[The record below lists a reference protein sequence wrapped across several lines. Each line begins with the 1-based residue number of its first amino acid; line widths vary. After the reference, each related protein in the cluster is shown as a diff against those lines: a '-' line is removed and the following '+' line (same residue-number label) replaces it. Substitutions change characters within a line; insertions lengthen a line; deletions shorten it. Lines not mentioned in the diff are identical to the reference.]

1 MEFLFGILAA
11 FIAYLLGS
19 INFAIIFSKIFVNK
33 DVRDYGSHN
42 AGMTN
47 TLRVAGALPGILTF
61 LFDVLKG
68 VAAAYIGFVIFN
80 HCYTITNQNELFLPI
95 YGGYLSAILCMLG
108 HCFPIFFQFKGGK
121 AVATCLGVMLVCN
134 TPAAIIAIFV
144 FLLLLLCSRMVSL
157 SSIIAV
163 ASMLVTV
170 PNFQMSGILPFTLN
184 ANGPIGA
191 NFVILIF
198 NLIMVALV
206 TIKHKDNIKRMLNG
220 TERKVFTKKENK
232 NG

>member
-1 MEFLFGILAA
+1 MEFLFAILAA
-11 FIAYLLGS
+11 IVAYLLGS

-33 DVRDYGSHN
+33 DVRDFGSHN

-47 TLRVAGALPGILTF
+47 TMRVAGVLPGALTF
-61 LFDVLKG
+61 IFDVLKG
-68 VAAAYIGFVIFN
+68 IAAAYVGFIVFKY
-80 HCYTITNQNELFLPI
+80 CYTLNPNQMFLPI
-95 YGGYLSAILCMLG
+95 YGGYLSAVACMLG
-108 HCFPIFFQFKGGK
+108 HCFPIFFGFKGGK

-134 TPAAIIAIFV
+134 FPAAIIAIVV
-144 FLLLLLCSRMVSL
+144 FLLLLLSSRIVSL

-170 PNFQMSGILPFTLN
+170 PNYQMSGVLPFVLN

-198 NLIMVALV
+198 NLIMVILV
-206 TIKHKDNIKRMLNG
+206 TVKHKENISRMLKG
-220 TERKVFTKKENK
+220 TERKVSFKKENK

>member
-1 MEFLFGILAA
+1 LEFLFAILAA
-11 FIAYLLGS
+11 VVAYLLGS

-33 DVRDYGSHN
+33 DVRDFGSHN

-47 TLRVAGALPGILTF
+47 TMRVAGVLPGALTF
-61 LFDVLKG
+61 IFDVLKG
-68 VAAAYIGFVIFN
+68 VAAAYVGFIVFKY
-80 HCYTITNQNELFLPI
+80 CYSLNESQMFLPI
-95 YGGYLSAILCMLG
+95 YGGYLCAVACMLG
-108 HCFPIFFQFKGGK
+108 HCFPVFFGFKGGK

-134 TPAAIIAIFV
+134 FPAAIIAIVV
-144 FLLLLLCSRMVSL
+144 FLLLLFSSKMVSL
-157 SSIIAV
+157 SSIISV

-170 PNFQMSGILPFTLN
+170 PNYQMSGILPFVLN

-198 NLIMVALV
+198 NLIMVILV
-206 TIKHKDNIKRMLNG
+206 TVKHKENISRMLKG
-220 TERKVFTKKENK
+220 TERKVSFKKENK